1 VAAIAGSAVSIVD
14 EGAIASRELRKASS
28 RQRRATVLVGSWRV
42 LVLLLLLGCWYAAS
56 GRLVSSLFVSNPVH
70 VAKSFADETRSGVL
84 LKDARVTL
92 LEVLI
97 GYSIGVGA
105 ALAAALLLS
114 TSHALQ
120 RIVRPFLMA
129 FYAIPKVALA
139 PLMIMWFGLGTRPK
153 VILAALFVFFVV
165 FMSTL
170 AGLEAVAKNLVNVA
184 RVMGA
189 NRRQLLFKIIFPS
202 AIPNVVT
209 ALRIAIPGAMSGAI
223 IGEFMAGNAG
233 LGYLVQSAG
242 AQFAA
247 APMLAG
253 IFAILIIVLI
263 IDSALAVAERSL
275 LQWRPTALGRG

>member
-1 VAAIAGSAVSIVD
+1 MAAIVGVAPAVID
-14 EGAIASRELRKASS
+14 EDAIAARELNDASS
-28 RQRRATVLVGSWRV
+28 RQRRATVLVASWRL

-56 GRLVSSLFVSNPVH
+56 GRLISSLFVSDPVH
-70 VAKSFADETRSGVL
+70 VAKSFADQIRSGVL
-84 LKDARVTL
+84 LRDARVTL

-97 GYSIGVGA
+97 GYSTGVGA

-114 TSHALQ
+114 TSHALR
-120 RIVRPFLMA
+120 RIVQPFLMA

-139 PLMIMWFGLGTRPK
+139 PLMVMWFGLGTRPK
-153 VILAALFVFFVV
+153 VILAGLFVFFVV

-170 AGLEAVAKNLVNVA
+170 AGLEAVGRNLVNVA

-189 NRRQLLFKIIFPS
+189 SRRQLLFKIIFPS
-202 AIPNVVT
+202 AIPNIIT
-209 ALRIAIPGAMSGAI
+209 ALRIAIPGAMTGAI

-253 IFAILIIVLI
+253 IFAILIIVVIL
-263 IDSALAVAERSL
+263 DSALALAERTL
-275 LQWRPTALGRG
+275 LRWRPSAAGSR